1 MSIGRPRRDAKTVW
15 VGTGD
20 HACQTWTMAF
30 KPLPRPGGP
39 PAVRVGTPLSRVL
52 RHLGVPAVKTLTDL
66 ERSWVE
72 AVGPALAQKS
82 QPVTVRDGKVV
93 VRVDDPVWASQ
104 LRWMESQV
112 VEHLAASP
120 GFEQV
125 TGLIVRVG
133 PNERSGA

>member
-1 MSIGRPRRDAKTVW
+1 
-15 VGTGD
+15 
-20 HACQTWTMAF
+20 MAF
-30 KPLPRPGGP
+30 KPLPSAGGP

-66 ERSWVE
+66 EQSWVE

-112 VEHLAASP
+112 VEHMAASP